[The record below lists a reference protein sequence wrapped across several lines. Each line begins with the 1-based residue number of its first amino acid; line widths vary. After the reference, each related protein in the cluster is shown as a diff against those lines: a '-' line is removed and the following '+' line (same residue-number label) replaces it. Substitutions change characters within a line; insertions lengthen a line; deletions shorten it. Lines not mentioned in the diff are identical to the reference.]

1 MCGLVDFQALNTS
14 ATRLIGLSLVGIATY
29 VVRSAVRLWQRQKTT
44 PAEQE
49 VAAGAP
55 RRIAL
60 ADNR

>member
-14 ATRLIGLSLVGIATY
+14 VTRLIGLSLAGIATY
-29 VVRSAVRLWQRQKTT
+29 TARKAVCLWRRQKTT
-44 PAEQE
+44 PAERE